1 MDRESKLVEAAGIEP
16 ASAEPSA
23 LASTSLARLLFL
35 LAQSPASGILS
46 ETAHIK
52 LSGGYVSAHR
62 HAAGLSDALSSTA
75 GECQQGVPP
84 SIRQPE
90 QQARHLSF
98 LRVFYGT
105 RAHPACRQHLDTQR
119 RAHFAPAIRQL
130 KAPNSFHIAISYSTA
145 LARLVN
151 FKADGFTPE
160 AKV

>member
-23 LASTSLARLLFL
+23 LASTSLARLLSL

-98 LRVFYGT
+98 LRVFTGLAPT
-105 RAHPACRQHLDTQR
+105 RLAASTLTLSVEP
-119 RAHFAPAIRQL
+119 
-130 KAPNSFHIAISYSTA
+130 ISPP
-145 LARLVN
+145 L
-151 FKADGFTPE
+151 
-160 AKV
+160 